1 VLAEMSN
8 DAAAEKA
15 GSSGRHAA
23 DPRAEAK
30 DDAAHP
36 DAAAAVACAPLAT
49 CQRRL
54 NHISSWTHSGHGST
68 IGTGGAGPELS
79 RLSALDDSS
88 GYPQI
93 IHDWFINSGV

>member
-1 VLAEMSN
+1 LTPSVERRGGRESRFRRKRWRRGRPWWSRSQSLGPAVRS
-8 DAAAEKA
+8 KA
-15 GSSGRHAA
+15 ISIAQTHGKTQLSFRSGRHAA

-54 NHISSWTHSGHGST
+54 
-68 IGTGGAGPELS
+68 
-79 RLSALDDSS
+79 
-88 GYPQI
+88 
-93 IHDWFINSGV
+93 